1 MAGPFNSRNGEDYDE
16 FRPIFPRESRV
27 STTFSQ
33 PSQLFPILLSAL
45 TPRQSSWP
53 VTTATTFAQDLKQQ
67 ADIVRI
73 IGDYLQLK
81 KAGAQNFSGLCPFH
95 KEKSPS
101 FSVHATRQFYHCFGC
116 GASGDVFSFVQK
128 IENLTFPEAIRRG
141 AEKIG
146 VAMPRQS
153 YSGPGE
159 ALEARQRG
167 LLLDLHEKA
176 CTVFEEQLQRP
187 DGARAREYLA
197 GRGLTPE
204 VLRRFRIGYAPDSGF
219 LLRDRLRGMAD
230 EELLKSSGLMSWK
243 QEESQ
248 GKTQLGTP
256 VSVPA
261 GNAALYSKF
270 RNRVM
275 FPICNE
281 QGKVIAFT
289 GRTLD
294 VNEKSG
300 PKYLNSPETP
310 IYSKG
315 RVLFNLDKAK
325 EAIRQL
331 GYAIL
336 VEGNVDCISVFTAGF
351 QNVIAS
357 SGTAFSEAQVR
368 LLGRF
373 TKQVVVNFDPDTAG
387 AAATERSLSML
398 IDEEFDIKVM
408 TLEAGFDPDLFIRR
422 KGVKAYADAMMEAP
436 KYFPY
441 LISRAAT
448 MFPVKTSEGKAK
460 AVNYLLPYIKR
471 VPQAI
476 VRDDLANQVAQ
487 RLNIDSALVRQEL
500 RHAAT
505 NRSVQFK
512 SLADPQISEAEKI
525 VIRLLAPGVS
535 AELEQSQSFAC
546 DVLTS
551 EGLVEGLPAQSL
563 LEWLLS
569 RMEGSAGSESDHR
582 LLAQILMQESD
593 ELTPELVESAVEAL
607 RRRKMERRQ
616 RELSTNIADAERKND
631 IGTLSALLQ

>member
-1 MAGPFNSRNGEDYDE
+1 
-16 FRPIFPRESRV
+16 V
-27 STTFSQ
+27 STAIPFSQ
-33 PSQLFPILLSAL
+33 E
-45 TPRQSSWP
+45 
-53 VTTATTFAQDLKQQ
+53 LKEQT
-67 ADIVRI
+67 DIVRI
-73 IGDYLQLK
+73 IGDYVQLK
-81 KAGAQNFSGLCPFH
+81 KAGAQNYTGLCPFH

-116 GASGDVFSFVQK
+116 AASGDVFSFVQK
-128 IENLTFPEAIRRG
+128 IENISFPEAIRRV
-141 AEKIG
+141 AEKMG
-146 VAMPRQS
+146 VPVPRQN

-159 ALEARQRG
+159 AADAKQRG
-167 LLLDLHEKA
+167 VLLDLQEKA
-176 CTVFEEQLQRP
+176 CAFFEEQLRRP

-197 GRGLTPE
+197 GRGLDDQT
-204 VLRRFRIGYAPDSGF
+204 LRRFRIGFAPDSGF

-230 EELLKSSGLMSWK
+230 EEMLRVSGLMSWK
-243 QEESQ
+243 ELQPGS
-248 GKTQLGTP
+248 GDPVIGSLGE
-256 VSVPA
+256 VKNPA
-261 GNAALYSKF
+261 ASALYSKF

-294 VNEKSG
+294 ANEKSG

-325 EAIRQL
+325 GAIRHL

-336 VEGNVDCISVFTAGF
+336 VEGNVDCISVFMAGF
-351 QNVIAS
+351 QNVIAT

-408 TLEAGFDPDLFIRR
+408 TLEAGFDPDLYIRR

-448 MFPVKTSEGKAK
+448 MFPVKTPEGKAK

-476 VRDDLANQVAQ
+476 VRDELANQVAQ
-487 RLNIDSALVRQEL
+487 RLSIDSALVRQEL

-505 NRSVQFK
+505 NRSAQFK
-512 SLADPQISEAEKI
+512 SSADPQVSEAEKI
-525 VIRLLAPGVS
+525 VIRLLAPGVPAEFEELRSLAS
-535 AELEQSQSFAC
+535 A
-546 DVLTS
+546 VLAS
-551 EGLVEGLPAQSL
+551 EGLVEGLPVQSL

-569 RMEGSAGSESDHR
+569 PMEGSSGSESDQR
-582 LLAQILMQESD
+582 LLAQIVMHESD
-593 ELTPELVESAVEAL
+593 ELTHELVESAVEAL
-607 RRRKMERRQ
+607 RRRKMERRR
-616 RELSTNIADAERKND
+616 RELSKNIADAERTND
-631 IGTLSALLQ
+631 VGALSALLQEKVAIERALRQ

>member
-1 MAGPFNSRNGEDYDE
+1 M
-16 FRPIFPRESRV
+16 
-27 STTFSQ
+27 ST
-33 PSQLFPILLSAL
+33 A
-45 TPRQSSWP
+45 
-53 VTTATTFAQDLKQQ
+53 ANFAQDLKQQ

-73 IGDYLQLK
+73 ISDYIQLK
-81 KAGAQNFSGLCPFH
+81 KAGAQNFTGLCPFH

-116 GASGDVFSFVQK
+116 AASGDVFSFVQK
-128 IENLTFPEAIRRG
+128 IENISFPEAIRRV
-141 AEKIG
+141 AEKMG
-146 VAMPRQS
+146 VPVPRQN

-159 ALEARQRG
+159 AADAKQRG
-167 LLLDLHEKA
+167 VLLDLHEKA
-176 CTVFEEQLQRP
+176 CAFLEEQLRRP

-197 GRGLTPE
+197 GRGLDEQT
-204 VLRRFRIGYAPDSGF
+204 LRRFRIGFAPDSGF

-230 EELLKSSGLMSWK
+230 EEMLRASGLMSWK
-243 QEESQ
+243 ESVETSGDRAIGSSGE
-248 GKTQLGTP
+248 GKNTTA
-256 VSVPA
+256 S
-261 GNAALYSKF
+261 ALYSKF

-294 VNEKSG
+294 ANEKSG

-325 EAIRQL
+325 DAIRHL

-336 VEGNVDCISVFTAGF
+336 VEGNVDCISVFMAGF
-351 QNVIAS
+351 QNVIAT

-448 MFPVKTSEGKAK
+448 MFPVKTPEGKAK

-487 RLNIDSALVRQEL
+487 RLSIDSALVRQEL

-512 SLADPQISEAEKI
+512 SPADPQVSDAEKI

-535 AELEQSQSFAC
+535 AEVDELQSWAS
-546 DVLTS
+546 DVLMS

-569 RMEGSAGSESDHR
+569 PMEASAGSESDQR
-582 LLAQILMQESD
+582 LLAQVLMQESD

-607 RRRKMERRQ
+607 RRRKMERRK

-631 IGTLSALLQ
+631 IGALSALLQEKLAIERALRQ

>member
-1 MAGPFNSRNGEDYDE
+1 
-16 FRPIFPRESRV
+16 
-27 STTFSQ
+27 
-33 PSQLFPILLSAL
+33 
-45 TPRQSSWP
+45 
-53 VTTATTFAQDLKQQ
+53 
-67 ADIVRI
+67 
-73 IGDYLQLK
+73 
-81 KAGAQNFSGLCPFH
+81 
-95 KEKSPS
+95 
-101 FSVHATRQFYHCFGC
+101 
-116 GASGDVFSFVQK
+116 
-128 IENLTFPEAIRRG
+128 
-141 AEKIG
+141 
-146 VAMPRQS
+146 
-153 YSGPGE
+153 
-159 ALEARQRG
+159 
-167 LLLDLHEKA
+167 
-176 CTVFEEQLQRP
+176 
-187 DGARAREYLA
+187 
-197 GRGLTPE
+197 
-204 VLRRFRIGYAPDSGF
+204 
-219 LLRDRLRGMAD
+219 
-230 EELLKSSGLMSWK
+230 MSWK
-243 QEESQ
+243 DAPPGSGDRAGDRSGDRVIGSSAE
-248 GKTQLGTP
+248 GKNTTA
-256 VSVPA
+256 S
-261 GNAALYSKF
+261 ALYSKF

-325 EAIRQL
+325 DAIRHL

-336 VEGNVDCISVFTAGF
+336 VEGNVDCISVFMAGF
-351 QNVIAS
+351 QNVIAT

-448 MFPVKTSEGKAK
+448 MFPVKTPEGKAK

-487 RLNIDSALVRQEL
+487 RLSIDSALVRQEL

-631 IGTLSALLQ
+631 IGTLSALLQEKLAIERALRQ